1 MPADDDAADDA
12 DGRLQLLDGPLTR
25 RPAAHPTFFGT
36 RPGFPWE
43 PGTYVANID
52 HCGSCCE
59 AMILNF
65 LRKRVVGL
73 DVGHGSV
80 KALVLERR
88 GGADFVVGRGMSR
101 IESNLDPRQFPQAI
115 HTALAAAGA
124 ESDPVIA
131 AVGGPEIVIRQVSL
145 PPLPPA
151 KIIPALEIQH
161 RELGLLP
168 PGESVMDAQVL
179 RPSKD
184 GTSRDVLSIS
194 VPRALVDE
202 RTRILQSASVRVLA
216 LDVEP
221 LALLN
226 AGIYLTGLEPGE
238 LLVLLNVGRR
248 SSCLCLF
255 SEQGPVVARYLDV
268 GAESFSEQ
276 LRIAF
281 GPAASATDTFWRAI
295 PPADLQRA
303 QLACRDLVERIA
315 EDMRLSLTFYRTEY
329 DRESLPRYA
338 IGGWTDLAPLGR
350 WLADRIGLT
359 APLEVMDPFKAVQVK
374 LRSDVPLPES
384 PTAGPQY
391 FQAFGLA
398 LRGM

>member
-1 MPADDDAADDA
+1 
-12 DGRLQLLDGPLTR
+12 
-25 RPAAHPTFFGT
+25 
-36 RPGFPWE
+36 
-43 PGTYVANID
+43 
-52 HCGSCCE
+52 
-59 AMILNF
+59 MILNF

-80 KALVLERR
+80 KALALERR
-88 GGADFVVGRGMSR
+88 GSVDLVVGRGLSR
-101 IESNLDPRQFPQAI
+101 VEANIDNRQFAQAI

-124 ESDPVIA
+124 EGAPVIA
-131 AVGGPEIVIRQVSL
+131 GVGGPEIVIRQVSL

-168 PGESVMDAQVL
+168 PGDSVMDAQVL

-184 GTSRDVLSIS
+184 GTGRDVLSIS
-194 VPRALVDE
+194 VPKALVDE
-202 RTRILQSASVRVLA
+202 RTRILQSASVRVQA

-226 AGIYLTGLEPGE
+226 AAIYITGLETGE

-248 SSCLCLF
+248 TSCLCLF

-268 GAESFSEQ
+268 GAELFSEQ
-276 LRIAF
+276 LRITF
-281 GPAASATDTFWRAI
+281 GAAAASMESFLRAMS
-295 PPADLQRA
+295 PADLQRA

-315 EDMRLSLTFYRTEY
+315 EDLRLSLTFYRTEY

-359 APLEVMDPFKAVQVK
+359 APFEVMDPFKAVEVK
-374 LRSDVPLPES
+374 LKPTLTAPE
-384 PTAGPQY
+384 PEAAGPQY
-391 FQAFGLA
+391 LQAFGLA
-398 LRGM
+398 LRGL